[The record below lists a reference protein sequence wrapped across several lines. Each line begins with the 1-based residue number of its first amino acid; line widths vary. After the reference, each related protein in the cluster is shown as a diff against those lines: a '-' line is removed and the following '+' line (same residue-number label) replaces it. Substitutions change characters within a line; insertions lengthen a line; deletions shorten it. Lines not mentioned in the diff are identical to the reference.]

1 MTSDNNKRK
10 QRRKITGVIISFLL
24 TGVFLYI
31 AFYGVNLNEL
41 LDTISR
47 VSILWIMISIVTFFF
62 SHILRAIRWK
72 VIIGS
77 VKQDTSILNLFGA
90 LMVGYGVNC
99 IIPRLGEVA
108 RAVLLGRWE
117 KISKTSMIGT
127 VIVERIIDIMSF
139 AIALLISVYIYSG
152 NLYSSF
158 PWLKTSLYIVTVL
171 MILIILFL
179 FFLRMYK
186 ERLSKVF
193 VKFIGKISSK
203 MAGKLG
209 HIFELLLIGLG
220 SLKGFNNFLITILL
234 TVLILLVYALNSYF
248 GFFIVGMENLSSVSF
263 KMAWIVMS
271 ISSIGVL
278 IPTPGGTGS
287 YHTIVKAVLVLLFG
301 FSEEISLAYAIMTHI
316 ISYVL
321 FIISAVLFFFW
332 LDKRYSRLEIKNLNT
347 I

>member
-1 MTSDNNKRK
+1 
-10 QRRKITGVIISFLL
+10 
-24 TGVFLYI
+24 
-31 AFYGVNLNEL
+31 
-41 LDTISR
+41 
-47 VSILWIMISIVTFFF
+47 
-62 SHILRAIRWK
+62 
-72 VIIGS
+72 
-77 VKQDTSILNLFGA
+77 
-90 LMVGYGVNC
+90 MVGYGVNC